1 MAMGSRHCF
10 ILTDI
15 DIMDFFHLFQFD
27 FLRRALEAGI
37 LVGIAAPLLGI
48 FLVVRRYSLLSD
60 ALSHVSLLGV
70 AFALLLNIPIFFGA
84 LLLSVASALGMER
97 LRASG
102 RMPGESVV
110 ALFLS
115 GSLALAVVLL
125 SSLRGL
131 NANIMS
137 YLFGSLSTVTLFD
150 LWMLCIIVA
159 LVAIFVL
166 FRYHELFLV
175 SLDEELARVSGVRV
189 LLLNAC
195 FVSLAAGVVAAS
207 IQIVGA
213 LLIGALMVVPVL
225 AALELR
231 RGFLATLFAAE
242 VFSIISVVIGFFLSY
257 QFNLA
262 SGGAIVLVAMG
273 GYFLAF
279 FFSRIASK

>member
-1 MAMGSRHCF
+1 MD
-10 ILTDI
+10 LTA
-15 DIMDFFHLFQFD
+15 FLQFD
-27 FLRRALEAGI
+27 FLKRALEAGI

-70 AFALLLNIPIFFGA
+70 ALALLLKIPIFFGA
-84 LLLSVASALGMER
+84 LFLSVASALGMER
-97 LRASG
+97 LRAHG

-125 SSLRGL
+125 SSLQGL

-137 YLFGSLSTVTLFD
+137 YLFGSLSTVTKFD
-150 LWMLCIIVA
+150 LV
-159 LVAIFVL
+159 VL
-166 FRYHELFLV
+166 FLIVTLVILFIGLKYHELFLV

-189 LLLNAC
+189 AVLNAC

-213 LLIGALMVVPVL
+213 LLIGALMVIPVL

-231 RGFLATLFAAE
+231 RGFFSTLVLAEFIS
-242 VFSIISVVIGFFLSY
+242 VFSVLVGFFLSY

-262 SGGAIVLVAMG
+262 SGGAIVLVALGM
-273 GYFLAF
+273 YFLAF
-279 FFSRIASK
+279 FLRRLVPEVR